1 VVALRLLLAVFLTPT
16 CEPEALSQT
25 KDASPAQQSQEA
37 GASAAGPVIKAKVN
51 ELLEQADGAAARPAR
66 DRGSFPGFF
75 TPTSAAATMQWEIL
89 YIAARSNMIIDTMK
103 PRVHHSLKVRVS
115 ERGLSVQA
123 REGYS
128 APAPEKHKH

>member
-1 VVALRLLLAVFLTPT
+1 MAPLPGQHVIVVV
-16 CEPEALSQT
+16 S
-25 KDASPAQQSQEA
+25 
-37 GASAAGPVIKAKVN
+37 
-51 ELLEQADGAAARPAR
+51 
-66 DRGSFPGFF
+66 PGFF
-75 TPTSAAATMQWEIL
+75 TPTSEAATMQWEIL